1 MSDQSSLQSFKPSH
15 DLTVD
20 PETPAD
26 PFSPAPVDPSFPSSI
41 SRAFTDLA
49 VIEATRNISW
59 YSNEALA
66 TKAPYNSIA
75 KMATLNSSQNVS
87 SEVRKTAIICTIGP
101 KTNSVE
107 ALVALRKA
115 GMNIL
120 RMNFSHGSYE
130 YHGSVIANL
139 RKSYDAWP
147 GPQIAIALDT
157 KGPEIR
163 TGKMANG
170 DVKLLVGNKI
180 TVHTNREWF
189 EKGDVDNVFFD
200 YQNITK
206 IIEVGG
212 LVYID
217 DGLIKLQVES
227 INGEDMVCNILSNG
241 VLSDTKGVNL
251 PGAPV
256 DLPSVS
262 EKDKKDLQWGV
273 QQGVD
278 IVFASFIRSGE
289 AIKEIRSILGETGQ
303 RIQIIAKIENQQGLD
318 NFDEILHET
327 DGVMVARGDLGIE
340 IPVEKVFI
348 AQKMMIS
355 KCNIVGKPVICA
367 TQMLESMTFNP
378 RPTRAEVSDVANAV
392 LDGSDCVMLS
402 GETAKGSYPNE
413 SVSTMANICMEAEAA
428 FNHTQHYRQIL
439 EIHPDVLQAADT
451 LASSAVNAAFS
462 RELAA
467 IVVFSVSGRTARLVS
482 KYRPNCPIICVTTDP
497 TTARQAHLA
506 RGVFPVL
513 VEDDYAPNEE
523 SWLEFTERKL
533 LEAVAHCK
541 RPANEGGRELL
552 NDGDRLVIVQGW
564 TGGKGQSNTLRL
576 VSI

>member
-1 MSDQSSLQSFKPSH
+1 MSEDTFPTSPDVQIFESLKPMH
-15 DLTVD
+15 DL
-20 PETPAD
+20 EQD
-26 PFSPAPVDPSFPSSI
+26 PFTPFERGTSPARSTH
-41 SRAFTDLA
+41 FTDIAL
-49 VIEATRNISW
+49 IDTSNSQQW
-59 YSNEALA
+59 YSNAKLSQS
-66 TKAPYNSIA
+66 APYNSIA
-75 KMATLNSSQNVS
+75 KMATLSTTDDVTQKP
-87 SEVRKTAIICTIGP
+87 RFTGIICTIGP

-139 RKSYDAWP
+139 RKSYDVWP
-147 GPQIAIALDT
+147 GPQVAIALDT

-170 DVKLLVGNKI
+170 DVKLIAGNMI
-180 TVHTNREWF
+180 TVHTSRDWF
-189 EKGDVDNVFFD
+189 EKADENNVFFD
-200 YQNITK
+200 YPNITQ
-206 IIEVGG
+206 IISVGG
-212 LVYID
+212 VVYID
-217 DGLIKLQVES
+217 DGLIKLEVVE
-227 INGEDMVCNILSNG
+227 IKDEHLTCKILSSG

-262 EKDKKDLQWGV
+262 EKDMKDLKWGV
-273 QQGVD
+273 DQGVD
-278 IVFASFIRSGE
+278 IVFASFIRSGDG
-289 AIKEIRSILGETGQ
+289 IREIRQVLGTAGA

-318 NFDEILHET
+318 HFDDILAET

-340 IPVEKVFI
+340 IPVEKIFI
-348 AQKMMIS
+348 AQKMMIA
-355 KCNIVGKPVICA
+355 KCNLLGKSVICA

-413 SVSTMANICMEAEAA
+413 SVTTMSNICIEAESA
-428 FNHTQHYRQIL
+428 FNHTQHYRQIV

-451 LASSAVNAAFS
+451 LASSAVQAAFS

-467 IVVFSVSGRTARLVS
+467 IMVFSVSGRTARLVS

-497 TTARQAHLA
+497 ITARQAHLS

-513 VEDDYAPNEE
+513 VKDNYEPEKE

-541 RPANEGGRELL
+541 REKERGGRALL
-552 NDGDRLVIVQGW
+552 TAGDRLVILQGW

-576 VSI
+576 VSV